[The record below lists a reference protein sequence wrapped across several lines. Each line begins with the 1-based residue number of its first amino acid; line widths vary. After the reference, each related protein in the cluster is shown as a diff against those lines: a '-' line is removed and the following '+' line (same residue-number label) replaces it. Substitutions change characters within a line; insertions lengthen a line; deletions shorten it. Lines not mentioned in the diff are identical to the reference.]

1 MPLRTWQRTGP
12 HKWSTNLVLQ
22 DFFSSRGLP
31 GRALFWRSNASGQ
44 RRQRYFCHLTLYQ
57 QWFDIEIALVE
68 LLVCASDLL
77 FGCDSVSECLFVW
90 LDRGRST
97 MSVQSSR
104 EIIMISQKKNK
115 QSFIKIDNRSSLS
128 SFCYHRLQDV
138 GWFTTWR
145 HRLIISLLHRSLYIS
160 ILKLKGKTLL
170 HLGLQIW
177 YWINNDF
184 LLLLFPVV
192 FLAFKST
199 SRCTW
204 ILLDIVAAD
213 LEIRVV
219 EIS

>member
-1 MPLRTWQRTGP
+1 MIWHRDCARRAVSVRLWPSIRLWFRVRVPLRVIRPRT
-12 HKWSTNLVLQ
+12 V
-22 DFFSSRGLP
+22 D
-31 GRALFWRSNASGQ
+31 
-44 RRQRYFCHLTLYQ
+44 
-57 QWFDIEIALVE
+57 D
-68 LLVCASDLL
+68 VCAIK
-77 FGCDSVSECLFVW
+77 
-90 LDRGRST
+90 
-97 MSVQSSR
+97 SR
-104 EIIMISQKKNK
+104 NHHDFTKKNK

-192 FLAFKST
+192 FLAFKTT